1 MTDTKSKMAFIN
13 FMTTSL
19 NNDGYLVAD
28 KMEELYSELKTIL
41 NDNKLV
47 IKSSIGDDLFFLK
60 FCYLMYQ
67 NRESIR

>member
-1 MTDTKSKMAFIN
+1 MAFIN

-28 KMEELYSELKTIL
+28 KMEELGELKTIL

-47 IKSSIGDDLFFLK
+47 IKSEVMTYFSLNFATLCIK
-60 FCYLMYQ
+60 IA
-67 NRESIR
+67 EV

>member
-1 MTDTKSKMAFIN
+1 MTDTKGKMAFIN

-47 IKSSIGDDLFFLK
+47 IKSSVGDDLFFLK

-67 NRESIR
+67 NRGSIR

>member
-41 NDNKLV
+41 NNNKLV
-47 IKSSIGDDLFFLK
+47 IKSSVGDDLFFLK

-67 NRESIR
+67 NRGSIR

>member
-47 IKSSIGDDLFFLK
+47 IKSSVGDDLFFLK

-67 NRESIR
+67 NRGSIR

>member
-28 KMEELYSELKTIL
+28 KMEELYSEFKTIL

-67 NRESIR
+67 NRGSIR

>member
-28 KMEELYSELKTIL
+28 SKCQSMCRQVAIMNNDDKMVVFDITGAKLKAVTP
-41 NDNKLV
+41 K
-47 IKSSIGDDLFFLK
+47 
-60 FCYLMYQ
+60 
-67 NRESIR
+67 

>member
-28 KMEELYSELKTIL
+28 KMEELYRELKTIL

-47 IKSSIGDDLFFLK
+47 IKSSVGDDLFFLK

-67 NRESIR
+67 NRVSIS

>member
-28 KMEELYSELKTIL
+28 KMEELYGELKTIL

-67 NRESIR
+67 NRGSIR

>member
-47 IKSSIGDDLFFLK
+47 IKSSVGDDLFFLK

-67 NRESIR
+67 NRGIIR

>member
-47 IKSSIGDDLFFLK
+47 IKSSVGDDLLFLK

-67 NRESIR
+67 NRVSIS

>member
-1 MTDTKSKMAFIN
+1 MAFIN

-28 KMEELYSELKTIL
+28 KNEELYSELKTIL

-47 IKSSIGDDLFFLK
+47 IKSSVGDDLFFLK
-60 FCYLMYQ
+60 FCYLCIKIA
-67 NRESIR
+67 EV